1 MDKEH
6 IVNQVKLLIPNSNE
20 NPDYDKIIDFTVDKI
35 MNDIANYCNIP
46 IDELPNEL
54 SAVAVSMAVQ
64 AIKVNGVLDSESTAN
79 IQSLNE
85 GDTSVTFKPV
95 SDIYVALQGLNPIT
109 DNYTNIL
116 NNFRRLPE
124 WANLRA

>member
-1 MDKEH
+1 MDKER
-6 IVNQVKLLIPNSNE
+6 IVSQVKLLIPNNDE
-20 NPDYDKIIDFTVDKI
+20 NPNYDEIIDFTIDKI

-54 SAVAVSMAVQ
+54 STVVVSMAVQ
-64 AIKVNGVLDSESTAN
+64 AIKVNGFLDSDSATN

-109 DNYTNIL
+109 DNYTSIL
-116 NNFRRLPE
+116 NNFRRLPK
-124 WANLRA
+124 

>member
-6 IVNQVKLLIPNSNE
+6 ITDQVKLLIPNSNE

-54 SAVAVSMAVQ
+54 STVAVSMAVQ
-64 AIKVNGVLDSESTAN
+64 AIKVNGILDSENTAN

-85 GDTSVTFKPV
+85 GDVSVTFKPV

-109 DNYTNIL
+109 DNYTGIL

-124 WANLRA
+124 

>member
-1 MDKEH
+1 MNKEH
-6 IVNQVKLLIPNSNE
+6 IINQVKLLIPNNNK
-20 NPDYDKIIDFTVDKI
+20 NPDYEQIIDFTIDKI

-54 SAVAVSMAVQ
+54 STVVVNMTVQ
-64 AIKVNGVLDSESTAN
+64 AIKVNGFLDGESAN

-109 DNYTNIL
+109 DNYTGIL

-124 WANLRA
+124 

>member
-6 IVNQVKLLIPNSNE
+6 IVDQVKLLIPNNDE
-20 NPDYDKIIDFTVDKI
+20 NPNYEQIIDFTIDKI

-54 SAVAVSMAVQ
+54 STVVVNMAVQ
-64 AIKVNGVLDSESTAN
+64 AIKVNGFLDDENVAN

-124 WANLRA
+124 

>member
-1 MDKEH
+1 MDKEY

-54 SAVAVSMAVQ
+54 STVAVSMAVQ
-64 AIKVNGVLDSESTAN
+64 AIKVNGILDSESAAN

-85 GDTSVTFKPV
+85 GDVSVTFKPV
-95 SDIYVALQGLNPIT
+95 SDIYMALQGLNPIT

-124 WANLRA
+124 

>member
-6 IVNQVKLLIPNSNE
+6 IVNQVKLLIPNDNE
-20 NPDYDKIIDFTVDKI
+20 NPNYDKIIDFTVDKI

-54 SAVAVSMAVQ
+54 STVVVNMVIQ
-64 AIKVNGVLDSESTAN
+64 AIKVNGFLDGESAAN

-95 SDIYVALQGLNPIT
+95 SDIYLALQGLNPIT

-124 WANLRA
+124 

>member
-1 MDKEH
+1 MDKER
-6 IVNQVKLLIPNSNE
+6 IVSQVKLLIPNNDE
-20 NPDYDKIIDFTVDKI
+20 NPNYDEIIDFAIDKI

-54 SAVAVSMAVQ
+54 TAVAVSMVVQ
-64 AIKVNGVLDSESTAN
+64 AIKVNGFLDSDSAAN

-109 DNYTNIL
+109 DNYTSIL

-124 WANLRA
+124 

>member
-6 IVNQVKLLIPNSNE
+6 IINQVKLLIPNNDE
-20 NPDYDKIIDFTVDKI
+20 NPNYEQIIDFTVDKI

-54 SAVAVSMAVQ
+54 STVVVNMAVQ
-64 AIKVNGVLDSESTAN
+64 AIKVNGFLDDENAAN

-95 SDIYVALQGLNPIT
+95 SDIYVALQDLNPIT

-124 WANLRA
+124 

>member
-1 MDKEH
+1 MDKER
-6 IVNQVKLLIPNSNE
+6 IVSQVKLLIPNNDE
-20 NPDYDKIIDFTVDKI
+20 NPDYDEIIDFTIDKI
-35 MNDIANYCNIP
+35 MNDIANYCNIQ

-54 SAVAVSMAVQ
+54 STVVVSMAVQ
-64 AIKVNGVLDSESTAN
+64 AIKVNGFLDSDSAAN

-109 DNYTNIL
+109 DNYTSIL

-124 WANLRA
+124 

>member
-6 IVNQVKLLIPNSNE
+6 IVNQVKLLIPNDNE

-46 IDELPNEL
+46 IDELPHEL
-54 SAVAVSMAVQ
+54 STVVVNMAIQ
-64 AIKVNGVLDSESTAN
+64 AIKVNGFLDGESAAN

-124 WANLRA
+124 

>member
-6 IVNQVKLLIPNSNE
+6 IVNQVELLIPNNNE
-20 NPDYDKIIDFTVDKI
+20 NPDYDKIVDFTVDKI
-35 MNDIANYCNIP
+35 TNDIANYCNIP

-54 SAVAVSMAVQ
+54 STVVVSMVVQ
-64 AIKVNGVLDSESTAN
+64 AIKVNGVLDSESTTN

-85 GDTSVTFKPV
+85 GDVSVTFKPV

-109 DNYTNIL
+109 DNYTSIL

-124 WANLRA
+124 

>member
-1 MDKEH
+1 MDKEY
-6 IVNQVKLLIPNSNE
+6 IANQVELLIPNNNE
-20 NPDYDKIIDFTVDKI
+20 NPDYDKIINFTVDKI
-35 MNDIANYCNIP
+35 TNDIANYCNIP

-64 AIKVNGVLDSESTAN
+64 AIKVNGFLDGESTAN

-85 GDTSVTFKPV
+85 GDVSVTFKPV

-109 DNYTNIL
+109 DNYTSIL

-124 WANLRA
+124 

>member
-6 IVNQVKLLIPNSNE
+6 IINQVKLLIPNNNK

-46 IDELPNEL
+46 TDELPNEL

-64 AIKVNGVLDSESTAN
+64 AIKVNGVLDGENTAN

-85 GDTSVTFKPV
+85 GDVSVTFKPV

-109 DNYTNIL
+109 DNYTSIL

-124 WANLRA
+124 

>member
-1 MDKEH
+1 MDKEY
-6 IVNQVKLLIPNSNE
+6 IVNQVKLLVPNSNE

-46 IDELPNEL
+46 TDELPNEL
-54 SAVAVSMAVQ
+54 STVTVSMVVQ

-79 IQSLNE
+79 IQSLSE

-109 DNYTNIL
+109 DNYTGIL

-124 WANLRA
+124 

>member
-1 MDKEH
+1 MDKEY
-6 IVNQVKLLIPNSNE
+6 IVNQVKLLIPNNNK
-20 NPDYDKIIDFTVDKI
+20 NPNYDEIFDFTVYKI

-54 SAVAVSMAVQ
+54 STVVVSMAVQ
-64 AIKVNGVLDSESTAN
+64 AIKVNGFLDGESTAN

-85 GDTSVTFKPV
+85 GDVSVTFKPV

-109 DNYTNIL
+109 DNYTSIL

-124 WANLRA
+124 

>member
-6 IVNQVKLLIPNSNE
+6 IADQVKLLIPNNNE
-20 NPDYDKIIDFTVDKI
+20 NPNYDKIIDFTVDKI

-54 SAVAVSMAVQ
+54 STVVVNMAVQ
-64 AIKVNGVLDSESTAN
+64 AIKVNGFLDDENAAN

-124 WANLRA
+124 

>member
-6 IVNQVKLLIPNSNE
+6 IVNQVELLIPNNNE

-46 IDELPNEL
+46 IDELPDEL
-54 SAVAVSMAVQ
+54 STVVVSMAVQ
-64 AIKVNGVLDSESTAN
+64 AIKVNGVLDGENTAN

-85 GDTSVTFKPV
+85 GDVSATFKPV

-109 DNYTNIL
+109 DNYTSIL

-124 WANLRA
+124 

>member
-6 IVNQVKLLIPNSNE
+6 IVNQVKLLIPNNDE
-20 NPDYDKIIDFTVDKI
+20 NPNYEQIIDFTIDKI

-54 SAVAVSMAVQ
+54 STVVVNMAVQ
-64 AIKVNGVLDSESTAN
+64 AIKVNGFLDDENATN

-124 WANLRA
+124 

>member
-1 MDKEH
+1 MNKEY
-6 IVNQVKLLIPNSNE
+6 IVNQVKLLIPNNNK

-54 SAVAVSMAVQ
+54 SAVVVSMAVQ

-124 WANLRA
+124 

>member
-6 IVNQVKLLIPNSNE
+6 IVNQVKLLIPNNNE

-46 IDELPNEL
+46 TDELPNEL

-64 AIKVNGVLDSESTAN
+64 AIKVKGVLDGESTAN

-85 GDTSVTFKPV
+85 GDVSITFKPV

-109 DNYTNIL
+109 DNYTSIL

-124 WANLRA
+124 

>member
-6 IVNQVKLLIPNSNE
+6 IVNQVKLLIPNNNE

-54 SAVAVSMAVQ
+54 STVVVNMAVQ
-64 AIKVNGVLDSESTAN
+64 AIKVNGFLDGESAAN

-85 GDTSVTFKPV
+85 GDTSVTFKSV

-116 NNFRRLPE
+116 NSFRRLPE
-124 WANLRA
+124 

>member
-1 MDKEH
+1 MDKEY
-6 IVNQVKLLIPNSNE
+6 IVNQVKLLIPNNNK

-54 SAVAVSMAVQ
+54 STVAVSMAVQ
-64 AIKVNGVLDSESTAN
+64 AIKVNGILDSENTAN

-85 GDTSVTFKPV
+85 GDVSVTFKPV

-109 DNYTNIL
+109 DNYTGIL
-116 NNFRRLPE
+116 NNFRGLPE
-124 WANLRA
+124 

>member
-64 AIKVNGVLDSESTAN
+64 AIKVNGVLDGESAN

-85 GDTSVTFKPV
+85 GDASVTFKPV

-124 WANLRA
+124 

>member
-6 IVNQVKLLIPNSNE
+6 IVNQVKLLIPNNNE

-54 SAVAVSMAVQ
+54 STVVVNMAVQ

-85 GDTSVTFKPV
+85 GDVSITFKPV

-124 WANLRA
+124 

>member
-1 MDKEH
+1 MDKEY

-46 IDELPNEL
+46 TDELPNEL
-54 SAVAVSMAVQ
+54 STVAVSMAVQ

-85 GDTSVTFKPV
+85 GDVSVTFKPV

-109 DNYTNIL
+109 DNYTGIL

-124 WANLRA
+124 

>member
-6 IVNQVKLLIPNSNE
+6 ITDQVKLLIPNNNE
-20 NPDYDKIIDFTVDKI
+20 NPNYDKIIGFTVDKI
-35 MNDIANYCNIP
+35 MNDVANYCNIS

-54 SAVAVSMAVQ
+54 ATVVVSMAVQ
-64 AIKVNGVLDSESTAN
+64 AVKVNGFLDSENTAN

-85 GDTSVTFKPV
+85 GDVSVTFKPV

-109 DNYTNIL
+109 DNYTSIL

-124 WANLRA
+124 

>member
-6 IVNQVKLLIPNSNE
+6 IADQVKLLIPNNNE

-54 SAVAVSMAVQ
+54 ATVVVSMAVQ

-85 GDTSVTFKPV
+85 GDTSVTFKPM
-95 SDIYVALQGLNPIT
+95 SDIYLALQGLNPIT

-116 NNFRRLPE
+116 YNFRRLPE
-124 WANLRA
+124 

>member
-6 IVNQVKLLIPNSNE
+6 IINQVKLLIPNNNK

-54 SAVAVSMAVQ
+54 STVVVNMAVQ
-64 AIKVNGVLDSESTAN
+64 AIKVNGFLDSESAAN

-109 DNYTNIL
+109 DNYTNTL

-124 WANLRA
+124 

>member
-6 IVNQVKLLIPNSNE
+6 IINQVKLLIPNNNE

-54 SAVAVSMAVQ
+54 STVVVSMTVQ
-64 AIKVNGVLDSESTAN
+64 AIKVNGFLDDENATN

-124 WANLRA
+124 

>member
-1 MDKEH
+1 MDKEY
-6 IVNQVKLLIPNSNE
+6 IVNQVKLFVSNSNE
-20 NPDYDKIIDFTVDKI
+20 NPDYDKIINFTVDKVT
-35 MNDIANYCNIP
+35 NDIANYCNIP

-54 SAVAVSMAVQ
+54 STVVVSMVVQ
-64 AIKVNGVLDSESTAN
+64 AIKVNGVLDSESAAN

-85 GDTSVTFKPV
+85 GDASVTFKPV

-124 WANLRA
+124 

>member
-6 IVNQVKLLIPNSNE
+6 IVNQVKLLIPNNDE
-20 NPDYDKIIDFTVDKI
+20 NPNYEQIIDFTIDKI
-35 MNDIANYCNIP
+35 MNDTANYCNIP

-54 SAVAVSMAVQ
+54 STVVVNMAVQ
-64 AIKVNGVLDSESTAN
+64 AIKVNGFLDNENAAN

-85 GDTSVTFKPV
+85 GDVSITFKPV
-95 SDIYVALQGLNPIT
+95 SDIYVALQSLNPIT
-109 DNYTNIL
+109 DNYTSIL

-124 WANLRA
+124 

>member
-1 MDKEH
+1 MDKEC
-6 IVNQVKLLIPNSNE
+6 IVNQVKLLVSNSNE
-20 NPDYDKIIDFTVDKI
+20 NPDYDKIIDFTIDKI

-54 SAVAVSMAVQ
+54 STVVVSMVVQ
-64 AIKVNGVLDSESTAN
+64 AIKVNGFLDSENTAN
-79 IQSLNE
+79 IQSLSE
-85 GDTSVTFKPV
+85 GDASVTFKPV

-124 WANLRA
+124 

>member
-6 IVNQVKLLIPNSNE
+6 IVNQVKLLIPNSNK

-46 IDELPNEL
+46 TDELPNEL
-54 SAVAVSMAVQ
+54 STVAVSMAVQ
-64 AIKVNGVLDSESTAN
+64 AIKVNGILDSENTAN

-85 GDTSVTFKPV
+85 GDVSVTFKPV
-95 SDIYVALQGLNPIT
+95 SDIYVALQSLNPIT
-109 DNYTNIL
+109 DNYTGIL

-124 WANLRA
+124 

>member
-1 MDKEH
+1 MDKEY

-54 SAVAVSMAVQ
+54 STVAVSMAVQ
-64 AIKVNGVLDSESTAN
+64 AIKVNGFLDGESAAN

-85 GDTSVTFKPV
+85 GDVSVTFKPV

-109 DNYTNIL
+109 DNYTSIL

-124 WANLRA
+124 

>member
-1 MDKEH
+1 MNKEH
-6 IVNQVKLLIPNSNE
+6 IVDQVKLLVSNNNE

-54 SAVAVSMAVQ
+54 SAVAVSMVVQ
-64 AIKVNGVLDSESTAN
+64 AIKVNGFLDSENTAN

-85 GDTSVTFKPV
+85 GDVSVTFKPV

-109 DNYTNIL
+109 DNYTSIL

-124 WANLRA
+124 

>member
-6 IVNQVKLLIPNSNE
+6 IVNQVKLLIPNNNK

-54 SAVAVSMAVQ
+54 STVVVSMAVQ

-85 GDTSVTFKPV
+85 GDVSVTFKPV

-109 DNYTNIL
+109 DNYTSIL

-124 WANLRA
+124 

>member
-46 IDELPNEL
+46 TDELPNEL

-64 AIKVNGVLDSESTAN
+64 AIKVNGVLDSENTAN

-85 GDTSVTFKPV
+85 GDVSVTFKPV

-109 DNYTNIL
+109 DNYTSIL

-124 WANLRA
+124 

>member
-46 IDELPNEL
+46 TDELPNEL

-64 AIKVNGVLDSESTAN
+64 AIKVNGVLDGESTAN

-85 GDTSVTFKPV
+85 GDVSVTFKPV

-109 DNYTNIL
+109 DNYTSIL

-124 WANLRA
+124 

>member
-6 IVNQVKLLIPNSNE
+6 IVDQVKLLIPNKNE
-20 NPDYDKIIDFTVDKI
+20 NPNYDKIIDFTVDKI

-46 IDELPNEL
+46 IDELPKEL
-54 SAVAVSMAVQ
+54 STVVINMVVQ
-64 AIKVNGVLDSESTAN
+64 AIKVNGFLDGESAAN

-95 SDIYVALQGLNPIT
+95 SDIYLALQGLNPIT

-124 WANLRA
+124 